1 MYAFSTNL
9 ISQLG
14 KLMSLLCR
22 WKYNI
27 YSRHFI
33 SILLAIFTLSMFAT
47 MEIEIPKQ
55 NLFGMKEGQYC
66 DGSFVE

>member
-1 MYAFSTNL
+1 
-9 ISQLG
+9 
-14 KLMSLLCR
+14 MSLLCR

-55 NLFGMKEGQYC
+55 NLFGMKEG
-66 DGSFVE
+66 